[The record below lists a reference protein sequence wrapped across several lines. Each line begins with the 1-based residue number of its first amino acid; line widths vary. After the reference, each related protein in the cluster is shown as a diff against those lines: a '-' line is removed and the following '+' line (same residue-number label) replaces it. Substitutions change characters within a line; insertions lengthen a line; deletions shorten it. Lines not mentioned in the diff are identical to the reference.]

1 MNAAKAKAEAKALR
15 PWYAKKRFIVPIVLV
30 ALIGISSQLGRG
42 QSSTPPSTGS
52 SDSGDGNTE
61 ESAVPTNEIVALGVA
76 ATDDD
81 SFTFTVSSVKCGIK
95 KVGDDFLETKAQGEY
110 CAVSLTVEN
119 VGDSAE
125 YFFSDSQLAFD
136 TEGREFS
143 VDSTATLYGNKS
155 SDLWM
160 KEINPGNKMSGKIFF
175 DIADGATL
183 EYLELHAT
191 SFSEGVKFATQ

>member
-1 MNAAKAKAEAKALR
+1 VNAAKAKAEAKALR
-15 PWYAKKRFIVPIVLV
+15 PWYAKKRVIFPIVLV
-30 ALIGISSQLGRG
+30 ALIGISSQLGGG
-42 QSSTPPSTGS
+42 QNSTPSSNGS
-52 SDSGDGNTE
+52 AENGNTE
-61 ESAVPTNEIVALGVA
+61 ESAAPTNEFVALGVA

-95 KVGDDFLETKAQGEY
+95 KVGDDFLETKAQGQY

-143 VDSTATLYGNKS
+143 VDSTATLYGNKN
-155 SDLWM
+155 SDLWL
-160 KEINPGNKMSGKIFF
+160 KEINPGNKLSGKIFF

>member
-15 PWYAKKRFIVPIVLV
+15 PWYAKKRVIFPIVLV
-30 ALIGISSQLGRG
+30 ALIGISSQLGGG
-42 QSSTPPSTGS
+42 QNSTPSSNGS
-52 SDSGDGNTE
+52 AENGNTE
-61 ESAVPTNEIVALGVA
+61 ESAAPTNEFVALGVA

-95 KVGDDFLETKAQGEY
+95 KVGDDFLETKAQGQY

-143 VDSTATLYGNKS
+143 VDSTATLYGNKN
-155 SDLWM
+155 SDLWL
-160 KEINPGNKMSGKIFF
+160 KEINPGNKLSGKIFF